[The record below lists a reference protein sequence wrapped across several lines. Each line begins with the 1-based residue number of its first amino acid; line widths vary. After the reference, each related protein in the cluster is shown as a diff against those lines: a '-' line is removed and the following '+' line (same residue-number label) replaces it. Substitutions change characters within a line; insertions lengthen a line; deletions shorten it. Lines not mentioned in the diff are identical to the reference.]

1 MNKQIENRKDALK
14 AANINMNQ
22 FFSITFNEGLKPGT
36 KLTVSLTDPDSGE
49 VIEQDLSSDLNKLYN
64 DVSDKITNNGYV
76 NNSKL
81 FRRWVMA
88 QMFRMMEYDNYKTGK
103 SGFTACLNEQFPYD
117 YQFTMMYDELKVLDK
132 LYRTDKEEFGKRSVF
147 FNKDVVVA
155 TCNDYVDKLLKY
167 IDSVKVLH
175 CQGKPYK
182 RLFCQNI
189 YIEDIK
195 KKLVSPVISF
205 VKRLK
210 YGDYKKSFPVFFN
223 DYKCF
228 MQYHKKLP
236 KDTPKCAAWKDAY
249 KGAGSYYTLLNLVRF
264 HGCGIYHDEYKF
276 TLRGES
282 ACKYIEE
289 KRMEYQDEYW
299 RMFALLKK
307 VINDNN
313 FNFHNRMKEVYKK

>member
-249 KGAGSYYTLLNLVRF
+249 KGAGSYYTLLNLIRF

>member
-132 LYRTDKEEFGKRSVF
+132 LYRTDKEEFEKRSVF

>member
-1 MNKQIENRKDALK
+1 MNKQIENRKGTLK
-14 AANINMNQ
+14 SANIDMNQ

-36 KLTVSLTDPDSGE
+36 KLTISLTDPDSGE

-64 DVSDKITNNGYV
+64 DVSDEISNNGYV

-88 QMFRMMEYDNYKTGK
+88 QMFRMMEYHNYRTGK

-132 LYRTDKEEFGKRSVF
+132 LYRTDKEEFEKRSVF
-147 FNKDVVVA
+147 FNKYVVIA
-155 TCNDYVDKLLKY
+155 TCNDYIDKLQKY
-167 IDSVKVLH
+167 IDNAEVRY
-175 CQGKPYK
+175 CQEKPYK
-182 RLFCQNI
+182 RLFCQNV

-195 KKLVSPVISF
+195 GELVSPVIFF
-205 VKRLK
+205 VERLK

-228 MQYHKKLP
+228 MQFHKKLP

-264 HGCGIYHDEYKF
+264 HECGIYHDEYKI

-282 ACKYIEE
+282 ACKYIES

-299 RMFALLKK
+299 RLFALLKK
-307 VINDNN
+307 VINDNE
-313 FNFHNRMKEVYKK
+313 FNFHDRMKEIYKK

>member
-1 MNKQIENRKDALK
+1 MNKQIENRKGTLK
-14 AANINMNQ
+14 SANIDMNQ

-36 KLTVSLTDPDSGE
+36 KLTISLTDPDSGKVTE
-49 VIEQDLSSDLNKLYN
+49 HDFSSDLNKLYN
-64 DVSDKITNNGYV
+64 EVSDEITNNGYV

-88 QMFRMMEYDNYKTGK
+88 QMFRMMEYHNYRTGK

-132 LYRTDKEEFGKRSVF
+132 LYRTDKEEFEKRFVF
-147 FNKDVVVA
+147 FNKYVVID
-155 TCNDYVDKLLKY
+155 TCNDYIDKLQKY
-167 IDSVKVLH
+167 IDNAEVRY

-195 KKLVSPVISF
+195 KELVNPVMF
-205 VKRLK
+205 CVERLK

-223 DYKCF
+223 DYKRF
-228 MQYHKKLP
+228 MQFHEKLP

-264 HGCGIYHDEYKF
+264 HECGIYHNEYKT

-282 ACKYIEE
+282 ACKYIES
-289 KRMEYQDEYW
+289 KRIEYQDEYW
-299 RMFALLKK
+299 RLFALLKK
-307 VINDNN
+307 VINDNE
-313 FNFHNRMKEVYKK
+313 FNFHNRMKEIYKK

>member
-64 DVSDKITNNGYV
+64 DVSDEITNNGYV

-132 LYRTDKEEFGKRSVF
+132 LYRTDKEEFEKRSVF

-195 KKLVSPVISF
+195 GELITPVMNCIET
-205 VKRLK
+205 LK
-210 YGDYKKSFPVFFN
+210 CGNYKKSFSVFFKY
-223 DYKCF
+223 YKLF
-228 MQYHKKLP
+228 MQFHKKLP
-236 KDTPKCAAWKDAY
+236 KDTPKCAVWKDAY
-249 KGAGSYYTLLNLVRF
+249 KGAGSYYTLLNLVKF
-264 HGCGIYHDEYKF
+264 HECGIYHDKYGS

-289 KRMEYQDEYW
+289 KRIEYQSEYW
-299 RMFALLKK
+299 RLFALLKK
-307 VINDNN
+307 VIKDND
-313 FNFHNRMKEVYKK
+313 FNFHDRMKEIYKK

>member
-64 DVSDKITNNGYV
+64 DVSDEITNNGYV

-132 LYRTDKEEFGKRSVF
+132 LYRTDKEEFEKRSVF

-195 KKLVSPVISF
+195 GELITPVMNCIET
-205 VKRLK
+205 LK
-210 YGDYKKSFPVFFN
+210 CGNYKKSFSVFFKY
-223 DYKCF
+223 YKLF
-228 MQYHKKLP
+228 MLSLIH
-236 KDTPKCAAWKDAY
+236 
-249 KGAGSYYTLLNLVRF
+249 
-264 HGCGIYHDEYKF
+264 I
-276 TLRGES
+276 
-282 ACKYIEE
+282 
-289 KRMEYQDEYW
+289 
-299 RMFALLKK
+299 
-307 VINDNN
+307 
-313 FNFHNRMKEVYKK
+313 

>member
-49 VIEQDLSSDLNKLYN
+49 VIEQDLFSDLNKLYN

-88 QMFRMMEYDNYKTGK
+88 QMFRMMEYHNYRTGK

-132 LYRTDKEEFGKRSVF
+132 LYRTDKQEFEKRSVF
-147 FNKDVVVA
+147 FNKYVVID
-155 TCNDYVDKLLKY
+155 TCNDYIDKLQKY
-167 IDSVKVLH
+167 IDNTEVRY
-175 CQGKPYK
+175 CQRKPYK

-205 VKRLK
+205 VERVK

-228 MQYHKKLP
+228 MQFHKKLP

-264 HGCGIYHDEYKF
+264 HGCGIYADEYAF
-276 TLRGES
+276 TLKGGR
-282 ACKYIEE
+282 ACKYIEA

-307 VINDNN
+307 VINDNE
-313 FNFHNRMKEVYKK
+313 FDFHNRMKEIYKK

>member
-64 DVSDKITNNGYV
+64 DVSDEITNNGYV

-132 LYRTDKEEFGKRSVF
+132 LYRTDKEEFEKRSVF

-195 KKLVSPVISF
+195 GELITPVMNCIET
-205 VKRLK
+205 LK
-210 YGDYKKSFPVFFN
+210 HENYKKSFSVFFKY
-223 DYKCF
+223 YKLF
-228 MQYHKKLP
+228 MQFHKKLP
-236 KDTPKCAAWKDAY
+236 KDTPKCAVWKDAY
-249 KGAGSYYTLLNLVRF
+249 KGAGSYYTLLNLVKF
-264 HGCGIYHDEYKF
+264 HECGIYHDKYGS
-276 TLRGES
+276 TLRGET

-289 KRMEYQDEYW
+289 KRIEYQSEYW
-299 RMFALLKK
+299 RLFALLKK
-307 VINDNN
+307 VIKDNE
-313 FNFHNRMKEVYKK
+313 FSFHDRMKEIYKK

>member
-49 VIEQDLSSDLNKLYN
+49 VIEQDLFSDLNKLYN
-64 DVSDKITNNGYV
+64 DVSDEITNNGYV

-117 YQFTMMYDELKVLDK
+117 YQFTMMYDELKVLSK
-132 LYRTDKEEFGKRSVF
+132 LYETDKEEFEKRCVF
-147 FNKDVVVA
+147 FNRNVVVA
-155 TCNDYVDKLLKY
+155 TCEDYLDKLVEY
-167 IDSVKVLH
+167 IDHVEIQH

-182 RLFCQNI
+182 RLFKQHV
-189 YIEDIK
+189 YTEDINRK
-195 KKLVSPVISF
+195 FIFPVIDCIE
-205 VKRLK
+205 RLK
-210 YGDYKKSFPVFFN
+210 CGIYKKSFPKFFN
-223 DYKCF
+223 DYLHF
-228 MQYHKKLP
+228 MKLHCKLP
-236 KDTPKCAAWKDAY
+236 KATPKCTTWKDAY

-264 HGCGIYHDEYKF
+264 HECGIISDKYWCM
-276 TLRGES
+276 LRGED
-282 ACKYIEE
+282 ACRYIEM
-289 KRMEYQDEYW
+289 KRVEYQGEYW
-299 RMFALLKK
+299 RLFALLKK
-307 VINDNN
+307 VIEDNK
-313 FNFHNRMKEVYKK
+313 FDFHDRMKEVYRR

>member
-1 MNKQIENRKDALK
+1 MNKQIENRKGTLK
-14 AANINMNQ
+14 SANIDMNQ

-36 KLTVSLTDPDSGE
+36 KLTISLTDPDSGKVTE
-49 VIEQDLSSDLNKLYN
+49 HDFSSDLNKFYN
-64 DVSDKITNNGYV
+64 EVSDEITNNGYV

-88 QMFRMMEYDNYKTGK
+88 QMFRMMEYHNYRTGK

-132 LYRTDKEEFGKRSVF
+132 LYRTDKEEFEKRSVF
-147 FNKDVVVA
+147 FNKYVVID
-155 TCNDYVDKLLKY
+155 TCNDYIDKLQKY
-167 IDSVKVLH
+167 IDNTEVRY
-175 CQGKPYK
+175 CQRKPYK

-205 VKRLK
+205 VERLK

-264 HGCGIYHDEYKF
+264 HECGIYHDEYKF

-299 RMFALLKK
+299 RLFALLKK
-307 VINDNN
+307 VINDNE
-313 FNFHNRMKEVYKK
+313 FNFHNRMKEIYKR

>member
-313 FNFHNRMKEVYKK
+313 FNFHNRMKEIYKK

>member
-132 LYRTDKEEFGKRSVF
+132 LYRTDKEEFEKRSVF

-313 FNFHNRMKEVYKK
+313 FNFHNRMKEIYKK